1 MELFL
6 MLTFLFFVGSVS
18 GWIIEL
24 IFRRFILRD
33 KLVINPGFLVGPYL
47 PIYGFGLCIFF
58 LLSQIPLNGILVIF
72 IMAATVTLIEY
83 IAGLIF
89 IKKMGIMLWDYSN
102 SWGNIDGIICPLYSF
117 FWLVAAAIY
126 YYFINPYIMTSLN
139 WLHNNLAFSFF
150 IGMFFGIIIID
161 FVYSTNLVVKI
172 KKLAKDMNLVVKYD
186 ELKIAIAEEIK
197 KRKEKYSFLF
207 AVNPQFEKLEQ
218 SLTQYAKKQAKNAKK
233 LTKSVNLFIK
243 TKLTRKEK
251 KGS

>member
-6 MLTFLFFVGSVS
+6 MLAFLFFIGSIS

-58 LLSQIPLNGILVIF
+58 LLSQINLNGILVIL
-72 IMAATVTLIEY
+72 IMAAAVTLVEY

-89 IKKMGIMLWDYSN
+89 IKRMGIMLWDYSAN
-102 SWGNIDGIICPLYSF
+102 WGNIDGVICPLFSF
-117 FWLVAAAIY
+117 FWLIAAAIY
-126 YYFINPYIMTSLN
+126 YYFINPYILTSLA

-161 FVYSTNLVVKI
+161 FAYSTNLVVKI
-172 KKLAKDMNLVVKYD
+172 KKLAKEMNLVVKYD
-186 ELKIAIAEEIK
+186 ELKLAIAEGIK

-207 AVNPQFEKLEQ
+207 AVNPQLEKLEQ
-218 SLTQYAKKQAKNAKK
+218 SLTEYTKRQAKNAKK
-233 LTKSVNLFIK
+233 LERSVHLFIK
-243 TKLTRKEK
+243 NKLKFK
-251 KGS
+251 